1 MANREIP
8 EWLVGQQPTDTGMGG
23 TTDGSKQKRYG
34 TRYGTRYERNT
45 HGGSTMA
52 IDWLIGF
59 IRLMANREIPVE
71 NNRNKEPEEGS
82 STDTNYSNLDT
93 DTNDTNSTSNWH
105 TGHRSSIVQFK
116 TDLCSMKD
124 RRSVQS
130 TWSIYTFN
138 PWERVARM
146 VRSTQTKWFMA
157 WHGEQGKKLQVLV
170 ESIMHPC
177 LISSGRNSWIHRA
190 VPILRR
196 SHTKLSGLKQVGSQ

>member
-1 MANREIP
+1 MAHGTALDMNEIHT
-8 EWLVGQQPTDTGMGG
+8 VGLRWQL
-23 TTDGSKQKRYG
+23 
-34 TRYGTRYERNT
+34 
-45 HGGSTMA
+45 
-52 IDWLIGF
+52 IDWLD
-59 IRLMANREIPVE
+59 LLDWWPEIPVE

-157 WHGEQGKKLQVLV
+157 WGAREEATGPRGIDHAPV
-170 ESIMHPC
+170 
-177 LISSGRNSWIHRA
+177 
-190 VPILRR
+190 
-196 SHTKLSGLKQVGSQ
+196 SHKFWT